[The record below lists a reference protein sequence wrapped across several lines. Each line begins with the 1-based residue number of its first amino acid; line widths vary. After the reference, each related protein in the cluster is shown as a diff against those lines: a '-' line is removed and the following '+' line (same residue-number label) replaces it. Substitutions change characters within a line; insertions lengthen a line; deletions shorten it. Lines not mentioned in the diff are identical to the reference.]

1 MNILNLEKGI
11 SLYEINN
18 EFYFDL
24 EEFAEKLGYSEP
36 KRAIRDFLK
45 RNADLRIESAPCS
58 DGRKLYAEQVLY
70 LFLMRSDMPTAREW
84 QLYVCFEILPLV
96 RKTGVAA
103 LKRLAATEVLTKN
116 KLSPDLYSEIEELVG
131 DETEQ
136 FLIDN
141 NAYRVLGYL
150 PPSEVKPAGWSLA
163 EFWEYVTE
171 EGIENFDTIYC
182 AKYHN
187 SYTLD
192 CKWYAFKDV
201 EFPEEIPEKPE
212 IIEEIPCVSASDLI

>member
-1 MNILNLEKGI
+1 MH
-11 SLYEINN
+11 SR
-18 EFYFDL
+18 
-24 EEFAEKLGYSEP
+24 AP
-36 KRAIRDFLK
+36 KA
-45 RNADLRIESAPCS
+45 
-58 DGRKLYAEQVLY
+58 V
-70 LFLMRSDMPTAREW
+70 EW
-84 QLYVCFEILPLV
+84 QDYICDIVLPLV
-96 RKTGVAA
+96 DAAGLSA
-103 LKRLAATEVLTKN
+103 LKRLAATKVLAQN

-163 EFWEYVTE
+163 EFWEYVEE
-171 EGIENFDTIYC
+171 EGIDNFNTIYC

-192 CKWYAFKDV
+192 GKWYAFKDID
-201 EFPEEIPEKPE
+201 FPEIPQEIPEKPE
-212 IIEEIPCVSASDLI
+212 ITQEIPCFSASDLI

>member
-24 EEFAEKLGYSEP
+24 EDIAEKLDYSRP
-36 KRAIRDFLK
+36 KTAVQDFLR
-45 RNADLRIESAPCS
+45 RNANLHIDYATHV

-70 LFLMRSDMPTAREW
+70 FFLMRSTAPKALEW
-84 QLYVCFEILPLV
+84 QIYVCNEILPLV
-96 RKTGVAA
+96 RKTGLSA
-103 LKRLAATEVLTKN
+103 LKRLAATKVLAQN
-116 KLSPDLYSEIEELVG
+116 KLSPDLYSEIEALVG

-150 PPSEVKPAGWSLA
+150 PPSEVKPAGWSMA
-163 EFWEYVTE
+163 EFWDYVSS
-171 EGIENFDTIYC
+171 EGVENFDTVYC
-182 AKYHN
+182 PKFHN

-192 CKWYAFKDV
+192 GKWYAFKPDIR
-201 EFPEEIPEKPE
+201 FPEKPK
-212 IIEEIPCVSASDLI
+212 ISQEIPCFSAINLI

>member
-1 MNILNLEKGI
+1 
-11 SLYEINN
+11 
-18 EFYFDL
+18 
-24 EEFAEKLGYSEP
+24 
-36 KRAIRDFLK
+36 
-45 RNADLRIESAPCS
+45 
-58 DGRKLYAEQVLY
+58 LYAQQVLY
-70 LFLMRSDMPTAREW
+70 FFLMRSDMPTARDW
-84 QLYVCFEILPLV
+84 QLYVCSEILPLV
-96 RKTGVAA
+96 QKVG
-103 LKRLAATEVLTKN
+103 LKAIKELHAIQTLAKN

-192 CKWYAFKDV
+192 GKWYVFKDV
-201 EFPEEIPEKPE
+201 EFPEEPE
-212 IIEEIPCVSASDLI
+212 ISQEIPCFSAINLI